1 MGLATMTTFQVVA
14 PVTVESGKPNK
25 GFGGARRLYGD
36 LRDSYPETF
45 KHLDAKVKPKG
56 SQFKSQAE
64 QIAEAKQR
72 IAAKQGPM
80 TEEKKSDDAASQVW
94 SWWETHTKW
103 WVLHIGIPSSTVLQI
118 LSGRL
123 VFIGI
128 SNINR

>member
-1 MGLATMTTFQVVA
+1 MTTFQVVA

-25 GFGGARRLYGD
+25 GFGGARKLYGD

-72 IAAKQGPM
+72 
-80 TEEKKSDDAASQVW
+80 
-94 SWWETHTKW
+94 
-103 WVLHIGIPSSTVLQI
+103 LLQP
-118 LSGRL
+118 LKL
-123 VFIGI
+123 VVPHF
-128 SNINR
+128 NIHLQELI